1 MAYLYN
7 EYDENQVKKTL
18 KKRKKKKLKK
28 RIKVIIVLLLILCIV
43 AYLFSDLSRIRTIKI
58 TGIDYTTEEEVMDAI
73 DVNETYM
80 YFLVDKSDVAEQV
93 ETLPAVKS
101 ATVSIGLFGGMTI
114 KITEAEA
121 IAYASIDNQ
130 YYMINDAG
138 KIVEITDEQAN
149 ELKLLT
155 YVQDFTSTEMLS
167 EFAKQYKDVP
177 SLMQNEISDIVLSPQ
192 SADETRLQCI
202 TKEGRYIYIRIED
215 LASRLS
221 DDQFNYE
228 LYKSTYSD
236 KCTFSIEG
244 NYIYMSED
252 CE

>member
-1 MAYLYN
+1 MAYVYN
-7 EYDENQVKKTL
+7 EYDENQIRKTL
-18 KKRKKKKLKK
+18 KKRKRKKIKR
-28 RIKVIIVLLLILCIV
+28 RIKFLIALLVVVCV
-43 AYLFSDLSRIRTIKI
+43 TGYLFSDLSRIRTIKI
-58 TGIDYTTEEEVMDAI
+58 TGLEYTTEEEALNVI
-73 DVNETYM
+73 DCNETYM
-80 YFLVDKSDVAEQV
+80 YFLVDKSEVAEKV
-93 ETLPAVKS
+93 ETLPAVEK
-101 ATVSIGLFGGMTI
+101 ATVSIGIFGGMTI
-114 KITEAEA
+114 KITETTA
-121 IAYASIDNQ
+121 IAYACIDNQ
-130 YYMINDAG
+130 YYMINNAG
-138 KIVEITDEQAN
+138 KVVMISDEEAD

-155 YVQDFTSTEMLS
+155 YVQNFTSTEMLS

-177 SLMQNEISDIVLSPQ
+177 SLMQNEISDIVYSPQ

>member
-18 KKRKKKKLKK
+18 KKRKKKKIK
-28 RIKVIIVLLLILCIV
+28 RKIKVIIVLFVILCIV
-43 AYLFSDLSRIRTIKI
+43 AYLLSDLSRVRSIKI
-58 TGIDYTTEEEVMDAI
+58 TGLDYTTEEEVKEVI
-73 DVNETYM
+73 NVNETYM
-80 YFLVDKSDVAEQV
+80 YFLVDKSEV
-93 ETLPAVKS
+93 EDLVKTLPAVKN

-121 IAYASIDNQ
+121 IAYASIGDQ

-138 KIVEITDEQAN
+138 KIVEITDEQAS

-177 SLMQNEISDIVLSPQ
+177 SLMQNEISDILLSPK

-215 LASRLS
+215 LTSRLS